1 MPQWFGWPKVKEM
14 NPVTFSVTHLGRVDI
29 WANQTRPT
37 TLKQSTIMND
47 ADFMQIA
54 IEESKKGDWPY
65 GAVIVKDGAIVA
77 KGFNTATRDRDTT
90 AHAEVNVIRAA
101 IKAIPG
107 LSLKGCTLYTSSESC
122 PMCTGAEIWAGVSRV
137 VFGASIQQLIE
148 VGQPQIN
155 TSSEALIKTA
165 FIKIEITGGVLA
177 VEALQVVRDCKK

>member
-1 MPQWFGWPKVKEM
+1 
-14 NPVTFSVTHLGRVDI
+14 
-29 WANQTRPT
+29 
-37 TLKQSTIMND
+37 
-47 ADFMQIA
+47 MQIA

-65 GAVIVKDGAIVA
+65 GAAIVKDGAIVV

-107 LSLKGCTLYTSSESC
+107 LSLRGYTLYTSSEPC
-122 PMCTGAEIWAGVSRV
+122 PMCMGAIIWAAVSRV
-137 VFGASIQQLIE
+137 VFGASIQQLID

-165 FIKIEITGGVLA
+165 FINVELTGGVLA
-177 VEALQVVRDCKK
+177 AEALKVVRDWSK